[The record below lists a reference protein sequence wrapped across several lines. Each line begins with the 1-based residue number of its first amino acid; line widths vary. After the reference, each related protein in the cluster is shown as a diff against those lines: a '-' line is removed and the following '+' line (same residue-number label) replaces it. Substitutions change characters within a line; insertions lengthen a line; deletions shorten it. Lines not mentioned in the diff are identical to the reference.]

1 MRLSCRNEGTPSQSD
16 DGLLR
21 SGRNLCEGQG
31 NLDVSLP
38 GSRFSRKYPGVPLA
52 CVTGCRGSQRLFLE
66 SALCVSYLHTPRDYR
81 RYKRRVLHSLQGCER
96 KGDLSHFL
104 RIAIEQVPQHPG
116 RTGPSVHQTTGQT
129 RAQDLFV
136 LYGMANV
143 TETRAGKPL

>member
-1 MRLSCRNEGTPSQSD
+1 MYLYRAVDSQ
-16 DGLLR
+16 GNTLEFLLR
-21 SGRNLCEGQG
+21 VL
-31 NLDVSLP
+31 
-38 GSRFSRKYPGVPLA
+38 
-52 CVTGCRGSQRLFLE
+52 GSQRLFLE